1 MKALEELKW
10 DRDGLIP
17 ALVQESRTGELLML
31 AWMDR
36 QALRQTLDT
45 GLAHYWSRSRQALW
59 QKGETS
65 GNRQHVEAIYADC
78 DRDALLL
85 QVHQEGVA
93 CHTGSRTCFFNEL
106 AVGAPP
112 RPTVGQDFPTAPGPK
127 LGQDSPEGSRPAF
140 SGPAI
145 LDVVER
151 VIQSRKVNPEPGSYV
166 ADLLKKGEAQIC
178 LKIGEEA
185 QEVIRAATKGEGEA
199 RLVEEIAD
207 LWFHTLVLLG
217 ARGIS
222 LRRVFEELGQRHQ
235 KKRAGSEGSPP

>member
-1 MKALEELKW
+1 MTTLDELKW
-10 DRDGLIP
+10 DREGLIP
-17 ALVQESRTGELLML
+17 TLVQEARTGELLML

-36 QALRQTLDT
+36 QALQQTLDT

-65 GNRQHVEAIYADC
+65 GHRQHVEAVYADC

-93 CHTGSRTCFFNEL
+93 CHTGSRTCFFNQ
-106 AVGAPP
+106 VGA
-112 RPTVGQDFPTAPGPK
+112 GQVSAV
-127 LGQDSPEGSRPAF
+127 
-140 SGPAI
+140 SGPVI

-151 VIQSRKVNPEPGSYV
+151 VIQSRKVDPPPGSYV

-178 LKIGEEA
+178 RKIGEEA
-185 QEVIRAATKGEGEA
+185 SEVVTAALGGEGET
-199 RLVEEIAD
+199 RLVEEVAD

-217 ARGIS
+217 GRGIS
-222 LRRVFEELGQRHQ
+222 VRRVFQELKRRHE
-235 KKRAGSEGSPP
+235 KKTAGSGGS